1 MTSLVWA
8 DRAPTKCAALR
19 RLLADG
25 CWYAADEL
33 RRAAGWRFS
42 ARLMELRT
50 GEDGDVPLE
59 VEKRCVGGDVAWEY
73 RCVGQ
78 ARAKRRPSL
87 NLKDELYAECQQ
99 LRMALNRAQRRIAE
113 LEGRHV

>member
-19 RLLADG
+19 RLLSDME
-25 CWYAADEL
+25 WHSADEL

-59 VEKRCVGGDVAWEY
+59 VEKRCVGGDVVWEY
-73 RCVGQ
+73 RLVGQ
-78 ARAKRRPSL
+78 CQRPKPRVPRIEEALYTENMWLRA
-87 NLKDELYAECQQ
+87 
-99 LRMALNRAQRRIAE
+99 ALNKAQRRIAD
-113 LEGRHV
+113 LESRR

>member
-1 MTSLVWA
+1 MTSLLWA

-25 CWYAADEL
+25 EFHSGEEL
-33 RRAAGWRFS
+33 RRVAGWRFS

-78 ARAKRRPSL
+78 ARVKRRPSL
-87 NLKDELYAECQQ
+87 NLKDELYAENME
-99 LRMALNRAQRRIAE
+99 LRSALNRACRRIAE
-113 LEGRHV
+113 LEGRHG